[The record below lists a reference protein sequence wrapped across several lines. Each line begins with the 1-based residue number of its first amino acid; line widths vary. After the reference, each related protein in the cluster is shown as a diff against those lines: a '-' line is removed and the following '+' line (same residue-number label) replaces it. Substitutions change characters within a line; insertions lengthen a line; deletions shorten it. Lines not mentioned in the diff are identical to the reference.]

1 MEYPQRIDTHI
12 SESISFI
19 ALSSALPKEWIV
31 RELTERDY
39 GVDLYVE
46 LVEKNGKVTG
56 DLVALQVKST
66 NSVQFNDKGLFTYRG
81 IKKSTINYW
90 LGLPVPVFLIVV
102 DLSNKHVY
110 WSSVGMNQREGRFS
124 KDNKTA
130 SLILTNNS
138 DFSKSGLTLFKM
150 TYIREKRWPEI
161 ESAIEKSIMSY
172 NSLGPLVLMCNRK
185 NDNEFCSTSIQY
197 LLIQHYENFTLL
209 SRYLLQKKSEYL
221 PYWYDRHVEYLK
233 NNKLEESLTF
243 SYKVIKDMIK
253 YFIWDYRNCI
263 IASYQLVTE
272 SQKNYFSNKL
282 PYLYMHLQHRPY
294 AFVMV
299 DWAARYY
306 FDEYEN
312 QTTNPEELFFKDFE
326 EFDRILSDL
335 TRT

>member
-12 SESISFI
+12 SESISFS
-19 ALSSALPKEWIV
+19 ALSSVLPKEWIV

-46 LVEKNGKVTG
+46 LVGKNGKVTG
-56 DLVALQVKST
+56 DLVALQVKSA
-66 NSVQFNDKGLFTYRG
+66 NSVQFNDKGFFTYSG

-90 LGLPVPVFLIVV
+90 IGLPVPVFLIVV

-110 WSSVGMNQREGRFS
+110 WSSVEINQREGRFS
-124 KDNKTA
+124 KNNKTS
-130 SLILTNNS
+130 SLILTKDS
-138 DFSKSGLTLFKM
+138 DFSESGLALFRM

-172 NSLGPLVLMCNRK
+172 NSLGPLVLMCKRK
-185 NDNEFCSTSIQY
+185 GDNEFCSTSIQY
-197 LLIQHYENFTLL
+197 MLIQHYEFFTLL
-209 SRYLLQKKSEYL
+209 SRYLLLKKPEYL

-233 NNKLEESLTF
+233 NNKLERSLTF
-243 SYKVIKDMIK
+243 SYKVVKDMVE
-253 YFIWDYRNCI
+253 YFIWDYRDCI

-272 SQKNYFSNKL
+272 SQKIYFSKKL
-282 PYLYMHLQHRPY
+282 PYLYMHLQQRPH
-294 AFVMV
+294 AFVMD

-312 QTTNPEELFFKDFE
+312 ETTNPEELFFQDFE
-326 EFDRILSDL
+326 KFDWILSDL
-335 TRT
+335 TKT

>member
-12 SESISFI
+12 SESVSFN
-19 ALSSALPKEWIV
+19 ALSSVLPKEWIV

-46 LVEKNGKVTG
+46 LVEKKGKVTG
-56 DLVALQVKST
+56 DLVALQVKSA
-66 NSVQFNDKGLFTYRG
+66 NSVQFNDKGIFTYGG

-102 DLSNKHVY
+102 DLSNKQVY
-110 WSSVGMNQREGRFS
+110 WSSVEINQREGKFI
-124 KDNKTA
+124 KNNKTA
-130 SLILTNNS
+130 SLTLTKDS
-138 DFSKSGLTLFKM
+138 DFSESGLALFRM

-172 NSLGPLVLMCNRK
+172 NSLGPLVLMCKRK
-185 NDNEFCSTSIQY
+185 GDNEFCSTSIQY
-197 LLIQHYENFTLL
+197 MLIQHYEFFTLL
-209 SRYLLQKKSEYL
+209 SRYLLLKKPKYL

-233 NNKLEESLTF
+233 NNKLEGSLTF
-243 SYKVIKDMIK
+243 SYKVVKDMVK
-253 YFIWDYRNCI
+253 YFVWDYRDCI

-272 SQKNYFSNKL
+272 SQKSYFSNKL
-282 PYLYMHLQHRPY
+282 PYLYMHLQHRPHT
-294 AFVMV
+294 FVMD

-312 QTTNPEELFFKDFE
+312 ETTNPEQLFFQDFE
-326 EFDRILSDL
+326 EFDWILSDL
-335 TRT
+335 TKT